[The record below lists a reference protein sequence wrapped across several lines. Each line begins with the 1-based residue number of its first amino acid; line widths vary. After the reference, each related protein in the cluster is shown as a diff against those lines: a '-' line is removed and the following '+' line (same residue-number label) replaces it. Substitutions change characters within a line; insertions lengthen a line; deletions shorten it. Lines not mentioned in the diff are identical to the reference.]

1 MIMSKWTELRDSL
14 LESMRGGV
22 LDINEQSKQDFME
35 QFMEAGMPVV
45 EQYAEKF
52 VETVKKQAEL
62 ETGWVKIRDSVVIPF
77 GVNVILFVVREM
89 LEKTRK
95 ATMTK

>member
-1 MIMSKWTELRDSL
+1 MSKWTEVRDAFL
-14 LESMRGGV
+14 KDLKGNTLEV
-22 LDINEQSKQDFME
+22 TEAKKQDFIRE
-35 QFMEAGMPVV
+35 FLEAGMPVV

-52 VETVKKQAEL
+52 AEAVKAQAEQ
-62 ETGWVKIRDSVVIPF
+62 ETGWMKIRDSVVIPF
-77 GVNVILFVVREM
+77 GVNVILFVVRQM

>member
-1 MIMSKWTELRDSL
+1 MSKWTEFRDAL
-14 LESMRGGV
+14 LDNMRGST
-22 LDINEQSKQDFME
+22 LNITEQTKQDFME

-52 VETVKKQAEL
+52 VETVKKQTEL

-77 GVNVILFVVREM
+77 GVNVILFVVRQM

-95 ATMTK
+95 ATMTR

>member
-1 MIMSKWTELRDSL
+1 MSKWTEFRDAL
-14 LESMRGGV
+14 LDNMRGST
-22 LDINEQSKQDFME
+22 LNITEQTKQDFME

-52 VETVKKQAEL
+52 VETVKKQAEF

-77 GVNVILFVVREM
+77 GVNVILFVVRQM

>member
-1 MIMSKWTELRDSL
+1 MSKWTEVRDAFL
-14 LESMRGGV
+14 KDLKGNTLEV
-22 LDINEQSKQDFME
+22 TEAKKQDFVRE
-35 QFMEAGMPVV
+35 FLEAGMPVV

-52 VETVKKQAEL
+52 AEAVKAQAEQ
-62 ETGWVKIRDSVVIPF
+62 ETGWMKIRDSVVIPF
-77 GVNVILFVVREM
+77 GVNVILFVVRQM

>member
-22 LDINEQSKQDFME
+22 LDINEQSKQDFLI
-35 QFMEAGMPVV
+35 QFIEAGFPVI

-52 VETVKKQAEL
+52 SEAVKEQAEN
-62 ETGWVKIRDSVVIPF
+62 ETGWIRVRDSVVIPF
-77 GVNVILFVVREM
+77 GVNVILFIM
-89 LEKTRK
+89 KQIMSKTIK
-95 ATMTK
+95 ATTN

>member
-22 LDINEQSKQDFME
+22 LDVNEQSKQDFLI
-35 QFMEAGMPVV
+35 QFIEAGFPVV

-52 VETVKKQAEL
+52 SEAVKEQAEN
-62 ETGWVKIRDSVVIPF
+62 ETGWIRVRDSVVIPF
-77 GVNVILFVVREM
+77 GVNVILFVVRQM

>member
-35 QFMEAGMPVV
+35 QFMEAGFPVI

-52 VETVKKQAEL
+52 SEAVKAQAEN
-62 ETGWVKIRDSVVIPF
+62 ETGWIRVRDSVVIPF
-77 GVNVILFVVREM
+77 GVNVIIFIM
-89 LEKTRK
+89 KQIMSKTIK
-95 ATMTK
+95 TTTN

>member
-1 MIMSKWTELRDSL
+1 M
-14 LESMRGGV
+14 
-22 LDINEQSKQDFME
+22 
-35 QFMEAGMPVV
+35 
-45 EQYAEKF
+45 
-52 VETVKKQAEL
+52 ETVKKQAEL

-77 GVNVILFVVREM
+77 GVNVILFVVRQM